1 VQEIHSDEEF
11 GDVPNVP
18 SVAAA
23 RITESM
29 NGLSQSLQDLQQQAA
44 AIDAEE
50 KQHQAKRPR
59 TAQIAPDAQMQSEAM
74 DSGAGGQK
82 SSFGQAG
89 C

>member
-29 NGLSQSLQDLQQQAA
+29 
-44 AIDAEE
+44 
-50 KQHQAKRPR
+50 
-59 TAQIAPDAQMQSEAM
+59 M
-74 DSGAGGQK
+74 
-82 SSFGQAG
+82 
-89 C
+89 

>member
-1 VQEIHSDEEF
+1 M
-11 GDVPNVP
+11 
-18 SVAAA
+18 
-23 RITESM
+23 T
-29 NGLSQSLQDLQQQAA
+29 GLSQSLQDLQQQAA

-59 TAQIAPDAQMQSEAM
+59 TAQGVPDAQMQNEEM